1 MTNSSNS
8 WTLVRIREVM
18 WSDRVP
24 DYSIKMLKNCD
35 TAKKHSLIWLQKM
48 SGKSLEKE
56 GYQNV
61 ECHLPLELEDL
72 VVTSMNISFLLNGPL
87 SPIYYPVI
95 TLNESKGKIAK
106 LVAKDVGENLWKKKD
121 TKMSSVI
128 FHWS

>member
-1 MTNSSNS
+1 MVFLLFFLLTFFVVARLPQYASFYMC
-8 WTLVRIREVM
+8 V
-18 WSDRVP
+18 
-24 DYSIKMLKNCD
+24 
-35 TAKKHSLIWLQKM
+35 LQKM